1 MTRFLSLVAG
11 AILLHAS
18 MAVAAPAVTA
28 TPGHTLPAA
37 STAKSSPT
45 DISAARRHYRYVG
58 NRWRVVRPYPTYG
71 YYGPRPRFYR
81 PYPYYVPFPFGF
93 GFGFDPYYW

>member
-1 MTRFLSLVAG
+1 MTRFFLSVAG
-11 AILLHAS
+11 AILLCS
-18 MAVAAPAVTA
+18 TSAVAAPAAAVA
-28 TPGHTLPAA
+28 PDHASPGTSAMK
-37 STAKSSPT
+37 STPT

-81 PYPYYVPFPFGF
+81 PYPYYVPIPFGF
-93 GFGFDPYYW
+93 GFGFDPDYW